1 MKDDTKLLK
10 VKETTEDWEE
20 YTLENSQ
27 QDFSFSLSIVVILLR
42 KSAKW
47 NLTWTATKHEAT

>member
-1 MKDDTKLLK
+1 MKDDTKLL
-10 VKETTEDWEE
+10 KETTEDWEE